1 MSKNSFI
8 FSTILSCGIL
18 VSLIALNGSF
28 IFLEFST
35 AAGQQQQQQIP
46 SSSPPSASTSL
57 PSAQQTEKQI
67 QEQKSTWTISGG
79 KLNIPR
85 SEITSAILDDGKIYV
100 IGGLN
105 ATGKT

>member
-8 FSTILSCGIL
+8 FLMILSCGIL

-35 AAGQQQQQQIP
+35 AAGQQQQQQQQQQTP
-46 SSSPPSASTSL
+46 SSSSAASTSL

-67 QEQKSTWTISGG
+67 QQQKSRGQ
-79 KLNIPR
+79 
-85 SEITSAILDDGKIYV
+85 
-100 IGGLN
+100 
-105 ATGKT
+105 

>member
-8 FSTILSCGIL
+8 FLMILSCGIL

-35 AAGQQQQQQIP
+35 AAGQQQQQQQQTP
-46 SSSPPSASTSL
+46 SSSSAASTSL

-67 QEQKSTWTISGG
+67 QQQKSTGQ
-79 KLNIPR
+79 
-85 SEITSAILDDGKIYV
+85 
-100 IGGLN
+100 
-105 ATGKT
+105 

>member
-8 FSTILSCGIL
+8 FLMILSCGIL

-35 AAGQQQQQQIP
+35 AAGQQQQQQQQQTP
-46 SSSPPSASTSL
+46 SSSSAASTSL

-67 QEQKSTWTISGG
+67 QQQKSTGQ
-79 KLNIPR
+79 
-85 SEITSAILDDGKIYV
+85 
-100 IGGLN
+100 
-105 ATGKT
+105 

>member
-8 FSTILSCGIL
+8 FLMILSCGIL

-35 AAGQQQQQQIP
+35 AAGQQQQQQTP
-46 SSSPPSASTSL
+46 SSSSAASTSL

-67 QEQKSTWTISGG
+67 QQQKSTGQ
-79 KLNIPR
+79 
-85 SEITSAILDDGKIYV
+85 
-100 IGGLN
+100 
-105 ATGKT
+105 

>member
-8 FSTILSCGIL
+8 FLMILSCGIL

-35 AAGQQQQQQIP
+35 AAGQQQQQQQTP
-46 SSSPPSASTSL
+46 SSSSAASTSL

-67 QEQKSTWTISGG
+67 QQQKSTGQ
-79 KLNIPR
+79 
-85 SEITSAILDDGKIYV
+85 
-100 IGGLN
+100 
-105 ATGKT
+105 